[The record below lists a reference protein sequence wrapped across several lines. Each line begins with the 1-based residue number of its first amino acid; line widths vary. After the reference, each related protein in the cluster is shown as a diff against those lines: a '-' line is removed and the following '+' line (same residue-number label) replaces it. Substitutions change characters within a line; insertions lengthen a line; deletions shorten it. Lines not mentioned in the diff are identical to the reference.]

1 MEPPIDR
8 IRISQNAREQLLKI
22 KRATHIEHW
31 NVLCRWAL
39 CKSLSE
45 PTPPS
50 IINIVTDSNVEMTW
64 QVFAGNLSDILI
76 VALKQRCHNDGLE
89 TDKET
94 LAIQFRLHLHRGI
107 GYLAGDTN
115 IKKLE
120 DLILLANTHDYRVHP

>member
-8 IRISQNAREQLLKI
+8 IRISQNAREQLLKL
-22 KRATHIEHW
+22 KRSTHIENW

-39 CKSLSE
+39 CKSLAE

-76 VALKQRCHNDGLE
+76 VALKQRCHNDGLD

-94 LAIQFRLHLHRGI
+94 LATQLRLHLHRGI
-107 GYLAGDTN
+107 GYLSGDPN
-115 IKKLE
+115 LKKIE
-120 DLILLANTHDYRVHP
+120 GLILLAWSLD

>member
-8 IRISQNAREQLLKI
+8 IRISQNAREQLLKL
-22 KRATHIEHW
+22 KRSTHIENW

-39 CKSLSE
+39 CKSLAE

-76 VALKQRCHNDGLE
+76 VALKQRCHNDGLD

-94 LAIQFRLHLHRGI
+94 LATQLRLI
-107 GYLAGDTN
+107 D
-115 IKKLE
+115 
-120 DLILLANTHDYRVHP
+120 

>member
-8 IRISQNAREQLLKI
+8 IRISQNAREQLLKL
-22 KRATHIEHW
+22 KRATRIEHW

-39 CKSLSE
+39 CKSLAE

-76 VALKQRCHNDGLE
+76 VVLKQRCYNDGLS

-94 LAIQFRLHLHRGI
+94 LATQFRLHLHRGI
-107 GYLAGDTN
+107 GYLAGDPKL
-115 IKKLE
+115 KKLE
-120 DLILLANTHDYRVHP
+120 DLLLLVNYHEKLHE